1 MPRLDVLQASAEMC
15 SKYALSLFVYG
26 AIERSK
32 EWANI
37 ADVYWQRW
45 ITEKETQTQGGV
57 QS

>member
-1 MPRLDVLQASAEMC
+1 MLQASAEMC
-15 SKYALSLFVYG
+15 SKYALSLYLYG

-45 ITEKETQTQGGV
+45 ITEKEMQTQGGML
-57 QS
+57 S

>member
-1 MPRLDVLQASAEMC
+1 MLQASAEMC
-15 SKYALSLFVYG
+15 SKYALSLYLYG

-45 ITEKETQTQGGV
+45 ITGSSKRVLQGEIHEP
-57 QS
+57 